1 MVVFSLKAS
10 TARLRAYD
18 RRGECFNI
26 VYALDIIIEPYA
38 AIGHGSS
45 GIFADEITAAGGGN
59 MKIAVVGTGGV
70 GGYYGALLARAGHDV
85 TFIARGAHL
94 QAIRQ
99 KGLQIKSV
107 LGDFEI
113 SPAKATDNPAE
124 AGTVDLILFT
134 TKSYQTEDAVSAIR
148 PMVGKD
154 TVIVPFQNGIDAVER
169 IGLTVGM
176 EHMLC
181 GATWIYAEVDA
192 PGVIKHSSQFHRI
205 AIGEPGGKESQRL
218 KAVYE
223 VLKSSGATVEASS
236 DIQKVL
242 WTKFI
247 FISAVSA
254 IGCLTR
260 LATSEYRG
268 VPEARAILKAAVA
281 EVAAVGRSRGVA
293 LDTDVVE
300 KTMAFIDAGA
310 TGMKPSMQRD
320 VEGGRQSELESMI
333 GVVVRMGEMQNVPT
347 PVMGFV
353 YAILKPREL
362 LARKA

>member
-1 MVVFSLKAS
+1 
-10 TARLRAYD
+10 
-18 RRGECFNI
+18 
-26 VYALDIIIEPYA
+26 
-38 AIGHGSS
+38 
-45 GIFADEITAAGGGN
+45 
-59 MKIAVVGTGGV
+59 MKIAIVGTGGV
-70 GGYYGALLARAGHDV
+70 GGYYGALLARAGQDV

-99 KGLQIKSV
+99 KGLQVKSV
-107 LGDFEI
+107 LGDFLI
-113 SPAKATDNPAE
+113 SPAKATDKPAE
-124 AGTVDLILFT
+124 VGPVDLILFT
-134 TKSYQTEDAVSAIR
+134 TKSYQTDDAVAVMM
-148 PMVGKD
+148 PLVGKD
-154 TVIVPFQNGIDAVER
+154 TVVVPFQNGIDALER

-176 EHMLC
+176 EHMIC
-181 GATWIYAEVDA
+181 GATWIYAEVEA

-205 AIGEPGGKESQRL
+205 AIGEPGGKETQRL
-218 KAVYE
+218 KAIFD
-223 VLKSSGATVEASS
+223 VLKSSGATVETSS

-247 FISAVSA
+247 FISAISA

-260 LATSEYRG
+260 LATAEYRG
-268 VPEARAILKAAVA
+268 VPEARALLKAAVA

-320 VEGGRQSELESMI
+320 VESGKRSELESMI
-333 GVVVRMGEMQNVPT
+333 GVVVRMGELQNVPV
-347 PVMGFV
+347 PVMGFA

-362 LARKA
+362 LAQKAS